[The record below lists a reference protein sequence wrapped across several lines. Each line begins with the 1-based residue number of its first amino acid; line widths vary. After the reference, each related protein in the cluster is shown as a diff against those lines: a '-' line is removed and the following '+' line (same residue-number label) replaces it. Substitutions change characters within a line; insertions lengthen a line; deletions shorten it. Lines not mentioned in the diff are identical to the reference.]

1 MCAEG
6 IVIAG
11 QESSATT
18 ATGGHTTDTSGLARW
33 SADGNAAVGCAR
45 ESAETGC
52 ARGPRGTTTGTR
64 IWIHVAGSWN
74 AGGLSTAVRED
85 AVSANGRLA
94 RRTSATMAT
103 LWPGDGCSASCQ
115 IKCGWECAGGKADS
129 GRVLFSRVRGPDAGR
144 GGGVQVAGSEEQ
156 WFMVFEVFSFAGSSS

>member
-52 ARGPRGTTTGTR
+52 ARGSRGETTGTR
-64 IWIHVAGSWN
+64 IWMHVAGSWN
-74 AGGLSTAVRED
+74 AGGLSTAARED
-85 AVSANGRLA
+85 AGLANGRLA
-94 RRTSATMAT
+94 RRRSATMAT

-115 IKCGWECAGGKADS
+115 IKCGWECAGGKADI

-144 GGGVQVAGSEEQ
+144 GGGVQVAGSAEQ
-156 WFMVFEVFSFAGSSS
+156 WCMVFEVLSFSN